1 MNFWIFQDKPNK
13 RITIHRAECGTRNG
27 RQPSL
32 SEGRSWHGPY
42 PNYDEAFGKAK
53 EMSPRKGAQINC
65 RFCHPQYS
73 PRQWG
78 GEEGSRPEACTE
90 KLSGE
95 ANGLAATGTSEAA
108 LTVNNVRKA
117 LYFEERA
124 RKAKD
129 LTRRERLQHAA
140 SRYRLAADR
149 EREAAPT
156 PAAAELFSSDAASR

>member
-1 MNFWIFQDKPNK
+1 MIKWPI
-13 RITIHRAECGTRNG
+13 
-27 RQPSL
+27 S

-73 PRQWG
+73 PRQWD
-78 GEEGSRPEACTE
+78 GSRPEARTE

-95 ANGLAATGTSEAA
+95 ANGLAATGTSESC
-108 LTVNNVRKA
+108 LDPNNVRKA

-129 LTRRERLQHAA
+129 LTRRECFHRAA

-156 PAAAELFSSDAASR
+156 HAAVVSAPLG